1 MGFLNVEKVSYG
13 IQALLIFLNI
23 SKEAKSLKQTEVETF
38 RAELLDL
45 MQVLSSGKVS
55 CEGVA
60 KDLNDIIEKMNQS
73 LTAPYPLLMTDTP
86 ESFVKSEIAAFEHFL
101 NQELKA
107 NHLTVQ
113 QEAPLFNDSL
123 KLWEKVGVSL
133 TAKEGMK
140 ELYSIVEKTNKI
152 VPEEE
157 KYPLPDAEQY

>member
-1 MGFLNVEKVSYG
+1 MSFLNTEKVSYG

-23 SKEAKSLKQTEVETF
+23 SKEAKSLKHAEVESF
-38 RAELLDL
+38 RTELLNL
-45 MQVLSSGKVS
+45 LEVLGAGKVS

-60 KDLNDIIEKMNQS
+60 KELNHLIEKINHS

-86 ESFVKSEIAAFEHFL
+86 ESFVKSEIAAFEYYL

-123 KLWEKVGVSL
+123 KLWRKCGVSL
-133 TAKEGMK
+133 SAKEGMK
-140 ELYSIVEKTNKI
+140 ELYSIVEKTNRI
-152 VPEEE
+152 VPEEK
-157 KYPLPDAEQY
+157 KYPLPDTEQY